1 MIKYILSDIEGTTT
15 SISFV
20 VDTLFPYFLEQ
31 LPLWRQKMDLPEV
44 KAQIEAT
51 QALVLAEE
59 GKTIDAEQAFDYLE
73 AWCKADRKAGPLKAL
88 QGIVW
93 KAAYLNG
100 QIKGHLYPEVADCLK
115 NWKEKGL
122 ELGIYSSGSVAAQ
135 KLLFGYSEAGDL
147 TPLFSH
153 YFDTKVGHKR
163 ESQSYQNIQQA
174 IGLPAHE
181 ILFLSDVP
189 EELAAARAAGLQTG
203 HLLRPGTASSQ
214 FKGYANFNQI
224 QID

>member
-31 LPLWRQKMDLPEV
+31 LPLWRKKIELPEV
-44 KAQIEAT
+44 KTQIEAT

-59 GKTIDAEQAFDYLE
+59 NKSISPKQAFDYLE
-73 AWCKADRKAGPLKAL
+73 AWCKADRKAPPLKAL
-88 QGIVW
+88 QGVIW

-100 QIKGHLYPEVADCLK
+100 QIQGHLYPEVADCLK
-115 NWKEKGL
+115 QWKTKGRQ
-122 ELGIYSSGSVAAQ
+122 LGIYSSGSVAAQ

-153 YFDTKVGHKR
+153 YFDTQMGHKR
-163 ESQSYQNIQQA
+163 ETQSYLNIQQT
-174 IGLPAHE
+174 IGLPANE

-189 EELAAARAAGLQTG
+189 QELAAAQAAGLEVA
-203 HLLRPGTASSQ
+203 HLLRPGTAPSK

>member
-20 VDTLFPYFLEQ
+20 VDTLFPYFLKQ
-31 LPLWRQKMDLPEV
+31 LPLWRQKIDLPEV
-44 KAQIEAT
+44 KTQIEAT

-93 KAAYLNG
+93 KTAYLNG
-100 QIKGHLYPEVADCLK
+100 QIKGHLYPEVANCLK

-122 ELGIYSSGSVAAQ
+122 QLGIYSSGSVAAQ

-153 YFDTKVGHKR
+153 YFDTKVGHKK

-189 EELAAARAAGLQTG
+189 EELAAAQAAGLQIG
-203 HLLRPGTASSQ
+203 HLLRAGTTPSQ

>member
-31 LPLWRQKMDLPEV
+31 LPLWRQKMDQPEV
-44 KAQIEAT
+44 KAQLEAT

-59 GKTIDAEQAFDYLE
+59 NKNISLEQAFDYLE
-73 AWCKADRKAGPLKAL
+73 TWCKADRKAGPLKAL

-115 NWKEKGL
+115 TWKAKGL
-122 ELGIYSSGSVAAQ
+122 QLGIYSSGSVAAQ

-163 ESQSYQNIQQA
+163 EAQSYQNIQEA
-174 IGLPAHE
+174 IGLPANE

-189 EELAAARAAGLQTG
+189 QELAAAQAAGLEVA
-203 HLLRPGTASSQ
+203 HLLRPGTAPSK